1 MSIKWTGED
10 LHDWQLATN
19 GARRV
24 REWFMIGA
32 FCVVIALVLFSTGCT
47 AQPESVCALVARA
60 TGGYAGT
67 VDSDVVQLLDAR
79 GNAIGNATL
88 EQVAECVRGER

>member
-24 REWFMIGA
+24 REWFMIGL
-32 FCVVIALVLFSTGCT
+32 FCLAIVIALLLSGCN
-47 AQPESVCALVARA
+47 VDLCADVKNAV
-60 TGGYAGT
+60 GYR
-67 VDSDVVQLLDAR
+67 DSDVTDGAILFDAKGR
-79 GNAIGNATL
+79 TIGAASL
-88 EQVAECVRGER
+88 EHIAECANK